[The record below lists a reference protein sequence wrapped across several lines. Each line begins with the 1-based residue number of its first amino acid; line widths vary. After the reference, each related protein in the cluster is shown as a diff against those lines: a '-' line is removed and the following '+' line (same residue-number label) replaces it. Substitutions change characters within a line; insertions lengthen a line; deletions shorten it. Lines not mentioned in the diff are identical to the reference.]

1 MKQFLLKYKG
11 TIIKSIIVLLAL
23 VAVAVGVY
31 FILRACGFTTAE
43 DYLSL
48 RDRIG
53 DNIFFWLI
61 IGLLQVV
68 QVIFIPIT
76 NQIITVPLALV
87 FNNELW
93 KVWITSWIS
102 IWLATL
108 ILYWIGRLGGKK
120 VLAWILNDEEQT
132 ERCTKWLNKG
142 WIFYPICMLLPLPDD
157 VITTLAGTAKMKFWF
172 VAICAFIT
180 RGIDTACSVY
190 GFGYLAKFW
199 WGWIILGV
207 GIVILF
213 VLTFLL
219 WKIDQNSKNKEK
231 VSIEETANSDEQL

>member
-1 MKQFLLKYKG
+1 MKEFLKKYKG
-11 TIIKSIIVLLAL
+11 TIIKSIIVFVIL
-23 VAVAVGVY
+23 VAIAIGAY

-43 DYLSL
+43 DFIAL
-48 RDRIG
+48 RDKVG

-61 IGLLQVV
+61 IGLLQII
-68 QVIFIPIT
+68 QVIFIPLT
-76 NQIITVPLALV
+76 NQIITVPLAVV

-102 IWLATL
+102 IWIATL
-108 ILYWIGRLGGKK
+108 ILYWIGRTGGKK
-120 VLAWILNDEEQT
+120 VLSWILNDEEQT
-132 ERCTKWLNKG
+132 ERCTRWLNRG

-172 VAICAFIT
+172 VLICSFVT

-207 GIVILF
+207 GIVFLF

-219 WKIDQNSKNKEK
+219 WKFDKNSKEKE
-231 VSIEETANSDEQL
+231 EQQVENAQ

>member
-1 MKQFLLKYKG
+1 MKEFLKKYKG
-11 TIIKSIIVLLAL
+11 AIIKSVIVFLIL
-23 VAVAVGVY
+23 VGVAVGVY

-43 DYLSL
+43 DFIAL
-48 RDRIG
+48 RDKVG

-61 IGLLQVV
+61 IGALQIV
-68 QVIFIPIT
+68 QVIFIPLT
-76 NQIITVPLALV
+76 NQIITVPLAVV

-108 ILYWIGRLGGKK
+108 ILYWIGRSGGQKLLK
-120 VLAWILNDEEQT
+120 WILNDEEET
-132 ERCTKWLNKG
+132 IRCTRWLNRG

-172 VAICAFIT
+172 VLICSFIT

-199 WGWIILGV
+199 WGWIILIL
-207 GIVILF
+207 GIILLF

-219 WKIDQNSKNKEK
+219 WKFDKKQQEKQEQEAKNAE
-231 VSIEETANSDEQL
+231 

>member
-1 MKQFLLKYKG
+1 MKDFLHKYKG
-11 TIIKSIIVLLAL
+11 TIIKSIIVFVIL
-23 VAVAVGVY
+23 VAIAVGAY

-43 DYLSL
+43 DFIAL
-48 RDRIG
+48 RDKIG
-53 DNIFFWLI
+53 DNIYFWLI
-61 IGLLQVV
+61 IGLLQII
-68 QVIFIPIT
+68 QVIFIPLT
-76 NQIITVPLALV
+76 NQIITVPLAVV

-93 KVWITSWIS
+93 KVWITSWVS
-102 IWLATL
+102 IWIATL
-108 ILYWIGRLGGKK
+108 ILYWIGRTGGKK
-120 VLAWILNDEEQT
+120 VLSWILNDEEQT
-132 ERCTKWLNKG
+132 ERCTRWLNRG

-172 VAICAFIT
+172 VLICSFIT

-207 GIVILF
+207 GIILLF

-219 WKIDQNSKNKEK
+219 WLYDKKSKEK
-231 VSIEETANSDEQL
+231 EETNIENAQ

>member
-1 MKQFLLKYKG
+1 MMKEFLKKYKG
-11 TIIKSIIVLLAL
+11 TIIKSIIVFVIL
-23 VAVAVGVY
+23 VAIAIGAY

-43 DYLSL
+43 DFIEL
-48 RDRIG
+48 RDKIG

-61 IGLLQVV
+61 IGLLQIV
-68 QVIFIPIT
+68 QVIFIPLT
-76 NQIITVPLALV
+76 NQIITVPLAIV

-93 KVWITSWIS
+93 KVWITSWVS
-102 IWLATL
+102 IWIATL
-108 ILYWIGRLGGKK
+108 ILYWIGRTGGKK

-132 ERCTKWLNKG
+132 ERCTRWLNRG

-172 VAICAFIT
+172 VLICSFIT

-199 WGWIILGV
+199 WGWIILIV
-207 GIVILF
+207 GIILLF
-213 VLTFLL
+213 VLTFVL
-219 WKIDQNSKNKEK
+219 WKIDKINKEK
-231 VSIEETANSDEQL
+231 EQNQVEEAQ